1 MRHYPLVSE
10 WAVTLVCDAT
20 GATQPV
26 ECSYMKTIGTSYTD
40 QVSED
45 MAISAGVSAEISVRN
60 LSLDKTCFYENQL
73 YKNQNIEK
81 NRNLYRLFFRR
92 DCLACLKLALGRRSR
107 LATTGPRP
115 HPKP

>member
-1 MRHYPLVSE
+1 MDFVARSVTMRHCSLVSE

-45 MAISAGVSAEISVRN
+45 MAISAGVSSEISVRN
-60 LSLDKTCFYENQL
+60 LSLDKTCFY
-73 YKNQNIEK
+73 
-81 NRNLYRLFFRR
+81 
-92 DCLACLKLALGRRSR
+92 
-107 LATTGPRP
+107 
-115 HPKP
+115 